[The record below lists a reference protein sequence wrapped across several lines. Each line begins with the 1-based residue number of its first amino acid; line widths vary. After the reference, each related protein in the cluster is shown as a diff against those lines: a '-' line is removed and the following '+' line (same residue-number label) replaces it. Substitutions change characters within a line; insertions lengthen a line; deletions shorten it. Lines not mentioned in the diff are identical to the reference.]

1 MNINVWDTNIYYY
14 TITMFIYFYGT
25 LFCVGCTV
33 VFLNAN
39 HFSMETF
46 LTKLFLSANNIS
58 AKVSIY
64 LNKLYQTFPVIKYC
78 GECVNKFT
86 NIVYSILFQFYIEP
100 KNDIWT
106 SVSSCIHDV
115 SIYQPAKY
123 YFFEKYI
130 FYDFLSPPLL
140 ETNIFEHLLNMLRI
154 YYTENRFLQEY
165 DFCDVSEN
173 TIDENNLSQEIA
185 NMFTKQCS
193 QQKLVLE
200 ENNDCL
206 EENIT
211 IKYFDKYIVKNIRKT
226 LDSTPITG
234 LKKSNVLFI
243 TVQYTNP
250 KMKTPVTLEI
260 PKGMYIVGN
269 ELFSP
274 SFVLRLLNYQPCS
287 YVFDYRYVLKIVDNN
302 VNIIELNKNQY
313 IKLCETSYVIETAI

>member
-1 MNINVWDTNIYYY
+1 
-14 TITMFIYFYGT
+14 MFIYFYGI
-25 LFCVGCTV
+25 LFCVGCSV
-33 VFLNAN
+33 IFVNASN
-39 HFSMETF
+39 FSMETF

-64 LNKLYQTFPVIKYC
+64 LNKLYETSPIIKYYS
-78 GECVNKFT
+78 ECVNKFT
-86 NIVYSILFQFYIEP
+86 TIVHSNLFQFYIEP
-100 KNDIWT
+100 KENIWT

-115 SIYQPAKY
+115 SIYEPAKY

-130 FYDFLSPPLL
+130 FYDFLSPPPL
-140 ETNIFEHLLNMLRI
+140 ETNMFEYLLNMLTI

-165 DFCDVSEN
+165 HFCDVSEN
-173 TIDENNLSQEIA
+173 TIDKNNLSQEIA

-193 QQKLVLE
+193 QQNLLLE
-200 ENNDCL
+200 EKNDCL

-211 IKYFDKYIVKNIRKT
+211 MKYFDKYIVKNIRKNSNNPI
-226 LDSTPITG
+226 DSVVDSEPIVD
-234 LKKSNVLFI
+234 LKKSNVFFI
-243 TVQYTNP
+243 TVQYTNA

-287 YVFDYRYVLKIVDNN
+287 YVFDYRYVLKIVDSN

-313 IKLCETSYVIETAI
+313 IKLGETSYVIENAI

>member
-1 MNINVWDTNIYYY
+1 
-14 TITMFIYFYGT
+14 MFIYFYGI
-25 LFCVGCTV
+25 LFCLGCSA

-39 HFSMETF
+39 HFSIETVVI
-46 LTKLFLSANNIS
+46 KLFLFSNTIS

-64 LNKLYQTFPVIKYC
+64 LNKLYQISPVIKYF
-78 GECVNKFT
+78 GECLNKYA
-86 NIVYSILFQFYIEP
+86 NILNSVFFQFYIEP
-100 KNDIWT
+100 KQNIWT

-115 SIYQPAKY
+115 SIHEPTRY

-130 FYDFLSPPLL
+130 FYDFLSGQPL
-140 ETNIFEHLLNMLRI
+140 ETNIFEHFANMMTI
-154 YYTENRFLQEY
+154 YYTENRYLDEYRFCHFL
-165 DFCDVSEN
+165 EN
-173 TIDENNLSQEIA
+173 TIDKNNISQEIA
-185 NMFTKQCS
+185 NMFTEHCS
-193 QQKLVLE
+193 QRRLLLE
-200 ENNDCL
+200 DKNDCL

-211 IKYFDKYIVKNIRKT
+211 MKYFDKYIVKNICKKT
-226 LDSTPITG
+226 DKKTDKLVDSEPIMS
-234 LKKSNVLFI
+234 LIKSNVSFI

-287 YVFDYRYVLKIVDNN
+287 YVFDYRYVLKIVDSN

-313 IKLCETSYVIETAI
+313 IKIGETSYVIENVI